1 MGRGAWQATANRA
14 AKEFNLTQL
23 NTNNT
28 CKTPYQRMLGTE
40 CKSRG
45 TDHCIDGP
53 LLCNMPMASLA
64 TSVGQK
70 SAGSLD
76 EWFWPPV
83 FREVAIKQ

>member
-1 MGRGAWQATANRA
+1 
-14 AKEFNLTQL
+14 
-23 NTNNT
+23 
-28 CKTPYQRMLGTE
+28 MLGTE